1 MECGAA
7 SKEERDSWV
16 AAIEKAVHAEKHV
29 PVSPASPA
37 GQETVFGRKVT
48 KDDFELEGV
57 IGQGSFAK
65 VLQVKAKAPPHTT
78 YAMKVLKK
86 KTVPYSGITLSRT

>member
-1 MECGAA
+1 M
-7 SKEERDSWV
+7 SKEERDSWI
-16 AAIEKAVHAEKHV
+16 AAIQKAVHAEKHV

-48 KDDFELEGV
+48 KEDFELVGV

-65 VLQVKAKAPPHTT
+65 VVQVRSKAPPQTT

-86 KTVPYSGITLSRT
+86 KTVTPPYNTIS